1 MLALPP
7 APSPPRPRVLFVGT
21 ALICAAGT
29 MFFAGML
36 GIYLSL
42 RDHAGGHTSEWVP
55 KNVQIPDVAVNVM
68 LITMLGGCV
77 VAQWAVYSIA
87 RSNRRDTALAI
98 GLLAVF
104 GVAVLNA
111 QVYVYN
117 TMGMDIRS
125 SGYSTL
131 VYAITGAFLVAL
143 VGGILFAVLV
153 AFREL
158 GGRYSAKDH
167 DGISSLALYWYF
179 FTVAFAGVWYV
190 IYTLE

>member
-7 APSPPRPRVLFVGT
+7 APSPARPRTLLVAT
-21 ALICAAGT
+21 ALVCVAGT
-29 MFFAGML
+29 MLFAGML
-36 GIYLSL
+36 GVYLSL
-42 RDHAGGHTSEWVP
+42 RDAAGGTTVQWLP
-55 KNVQIPDVAVNVM
+55 KGVEIPDVAVNVM

-77 VAQWAVYSIA
+77 IAQWAVYAIA
-87 RSNRRDTALAI
+87 RDNRRDATIAL
-98 GLLAVF
+98 GVLAVF
-104 GVAVLNA
+104 GMAVVNA

-117 TMGMDIRS
+117 TMGLDIQAE
-125 SGYSTL
+125 GYNTL
-131 VYAITGAFLVAL
+131 VYAITGTFIAAL
-143 VGGILFAVLV
+143 VFGILFAALI

-179 FTVAFAGVWYV
+179 LTVAFAAVWYV